1 MTYTHQGHPEVSLHY
16 LYSTILN
23 RLCQEE
29 NALIRNFLQR
39 NFVSLAMLL
48 IRITL
53 TVGAKVL
60 SPLSFGCQS
69 LIHVSS

>member
-1 MTYTHQGHPEVSLHY
+1 MSNN
-16 LYSTILN
+16 TILN
-23 RLCQEE
+23 KICQEE

-48 IRITL
+48 IRNTL

-60 SPLSFGCQS
+60 SPLSFG
-69 LIHVSS
+69 